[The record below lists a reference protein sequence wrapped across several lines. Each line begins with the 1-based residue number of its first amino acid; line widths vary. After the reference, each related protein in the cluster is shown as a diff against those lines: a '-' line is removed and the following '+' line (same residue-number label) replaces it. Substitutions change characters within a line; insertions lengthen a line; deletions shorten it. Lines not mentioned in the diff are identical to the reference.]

1 MITWGEL
8 GHFQLVVAQSEM
20 LLYVKFQC
28 GLEVS
33 WLGINPAGAKFLEIV
48 EVYVNTTNMDT
59 SSDEVMWMRKWAIHE
74 FGCRNIFG
82 THKGGRDCWV
92 RV

>member
-1 MITWGEL
+1 MNKEVITWGEL
-8 GHFQLVVAQSEM
+8 GHFQFVVAQSEM

-48 EVYVNTTNMDT
+48 EV
-59 SSDEVMWMRKWAIHE
+59 
-74 FGCRNIFG
+74 
-82 THKGGRDCWV
+82 
-92 RV
+92 